1 MMRDSSRSASKRRK
15 MHNRNLPD
23 DIQKINREL
32 LDSEIHLYQQPSRG
46 KSIFQLFN
54 TLIPLFA
61 LYTLSYFAMQVSIWL
76 AIPAIITAGGFLIRT
91 FIIFHDCGH
100 GSFFRSKKA
109 NRFWGV
115 ITGFFTLT
123 PFYHWRCSHDRHH
136 NTSGNLDKRG
146 FGDVWTMTVDE
157 YNNASRMERL
167 KYRLYR
173 NPLIMFFL
181 GPLLIILVTHRI
193 PKGGTDKKER
203 NSIYLTNYSIFIFAV
218 LMSILIGPL
227 TYVLI
232 FLLSLYIGLIGGV
245 WLFYVQHQF
254 EDVYW
259 ARAEEW
265 NFIEASL
272 KGGSFYKLPKII
284 NWFTGNIGYHHI
296 HHLLTGI
303 PNYNLP
309 DSHEKTPIKN
319 VVKPT
324 KFFVSLKSLG
334 YRLWDENSGRLVS
347 YRKAREVLRARNLV
361 SP

>member
-1 MMRDSSRSASKRRK
+1 MKDTE
-15 MHNRNLPD
+15 LPD
-23 DIQKINREL
+23 EIDKLNSEL
-32 LDSEIHLYQQPSRG
+32 LQSEIHVYQRPSRV
-46 KSIFQLFN
+46 KSIWQLCD
-54 TLIPLFA
+54 TLIPYLVLF
-61 LYTLSYFAMQVSIWL
+61 TLSVLAFRVSFWL
-76 AIPAIITAGGFLIRT
+76 ALPVIFIASGFLIRT

-100 GSFFRSKKA
+100 LSFFRSWKT

-115 ITGFFTLT
+115 LTGFLTFT
-123 PFYHWRCSHDRHH
+123 PYYYWKCNHDRHH

-146 FGDVWTMTVDE
+146 FGDVWTMTVVE
-157 YNNASRMERL
+157 YNKASRGDRI

-173 NPLIMFFL
+173 NPLVMFFL

-193 PKGGTDKKER
+193 PRGKVDKKEQ
-203 NSIYLTNYSIFIFAV
+203 NSVYLTNISIFIFAV

-227 TYVLI
+227 NFLI
-232 FLLSLYIGLIGGV
+232 VQLLTLYIGLIGGV

-284 NWFTGNIGYHHI
+284 NWFTGNIGYHHV

-309 DSHEKTPIKN
+309 DCHKETPIKE

-324 KFFVSLKSLG
+324 KFFVSLKSLR
-334 YRLWDENSGRLVS
+334 YRLWDESKGKLVG
-347 YRKAREVLRARNLV
+347 YREARQYQRENNYA
-361 SP
+361 SS

>member
-1 MMRDSSRSASKRRK
+1 M
-15 MHNRNLPD
+15 NNLDLPEE
-23 DIQKINREL
+23 IEKINDEL
-32 LDSEIHLYQQPSRG
+32 LKSDIHVYQRPSMA
-46 KSIFQLFN
+46 KSIWQICN
-54 TLIPLFA
+54 TLIPYVA
-61 LYTLSYFAMQVSIWL
+61 LLALSYFALRVSFWL
-76 AIPAIITAGGFLIRT
+76 ALPVIFISSGFMIRT

-100 GSFFRSKKA
+100 QSFFRSRKA

-115 ITGFFTLT
+115 ITGFLTFT
-123 PFYHWRCSHDRHH
+123 PYHYWKSNHDRHH

-146 FGDVWTMTVDE
+146 FGDVWTMTVAE
-157 YNNASRMERL
+157 YAKASRRERL

-173 NPLIMFFL
+173 NPFVMFFL
-181 GPLLIILVTHRI
+181 GPLLIIMVTHRI
-193 PKGGTDKKER
+193 PKSYVDKKER
-203 NSIYLTNYSIFIFAV
+203 NSVYLTNISIFVFAV
-218 LMSILIGPL
+218 SMSILIGPL
-227 TYVLI
+227 NYLI
-232 FLLSLYIGLIGGV
+232 IQLLTLYLGLIAGV

-272 KGGSFYKLPKII
+272 KGGSFYKLPKIV

-309 DSHEKTPIKN
+309 NCHEETPINK

-334 YRLWDENSGRLVS
+334 YRLWDENNGKLVG
-347 YRKAREVLRARNLV
+347 YREARRGWQRRNLA
-361 SP
+361 SS

>member
-1 MMRDSSRSASKRRK
+1 MKNVD
-15 MHNRNLPD
+15 LPD
-23 DIQKINREL
+23 EIEKINSEL
-32 LDSEIHLYQQPSRG
+32 LKSDIHIYQRPSRV
-46 KSIFQLFN
+46 KSIWQLCN
-54 TLIPLFA
+54 TLIPYFA
-61 LYTLSYFAMQVSIWL
+61 LLTLSFLAMQVSFWL
-76 AIPAIITAGGFLIRT
+76 ALPVIFITSGFLIRT

-100 GSFFRSKKA
+100 QSFFRSRKV

-115 ITGFFTLT
+115 ITGFLTFT
-123 PFYHWRCSHDRHH
+123 PYHYWKSNHDRHH

-146 FGDVWTMTVDE
+146 FGDVWTMTVAE
-157 YNNASRMERL
+157 YTKASRMERL

-173 NPLIMFFL
+173 NPFVMFFL
-181 GPLLIILVTHRI
+181 GPLLIIMVTHRI
-193 PKGGTDKKER
+193 PKSNVDKKER
-203 NSIYLTNYSIFIFAV
+203 NSVYLTNAWIFIFAIA
-218 LMSILIGPL
+218 MSLLIGPL
-227 TYVLI
+227 NYLVIQILT
-232 FLLSLYIGLIGGV
+232 LYIGLIGGV

-272 KGGSFYKLPKII
+272 KGGSYYKLPKIV

-309 DSHEKTPIKN
+309 GCHEETPIKK

-324 KFFVSLKSLG
+324 KFFVSLKGLS
-334 YRLWDENSGRLVS
+334 YRLWDENNGKLVG
-347 YRKAREVLRARNLV
+347 YREARRGGHKRDYA
-361 SP
+361 SS

>member
-1 MMRDSSRSASKRRK
+1 MQDCRYFLVKDCYMNDNKLS
-15 MHNRNLPD
+15 NEIDN
-23 DIQKINREL
+23 INDEL
-32 LDSEIHLYQQPSRG
+32 LQSEIRVYLRPSRA
-46 KSIFQLFN
+46 KSIWQLCN
-54 TLIPLFA
+54 TLIPYL
-61 LYTLSYFAMQVSIWL
+61 TLMTLAYFTLRLSFWL
-76 AIPAIITAGGFLIRT
+76 TLPVIVLASGFMVRT

-100 GSFFRSKKA
+100 QSFFSSRKA

-115 ITGFFTLT
+115 ITGFFTFT
-123 PFYHWRCSHDRHH
+123 PYYYWKTNHDRHH

-146 FGDVWTMTVDE
+146 FGDVWTMTVAE
-157 YNNASRMERL
+157 FAKASRKERL
-167 KYRLYR
+167 MYKLYR
-173 NPLIMFFL
+173 NPFMMFFL

-193 PKGGTDKKER
+193 PKNNIDKKER
-203 NSIYLTNYSIFIFAV
+203 NSVYLTNSSIFIFAA
-218 LMSILIGPL
+218 LMSLLIGPVK
-227 TYVLI
+227 YLI
-232 FLLSLYIGLIGGV
+232 IQFITLYIGLVGGV

-272 KGGSFYKLPKII
+272 KGGSFYKLPKIV
-284 NWFTGNIGYHHI
+284 NWFTGNIGYHHV

-309 DSHEKTPIKN
+309 NCHEKTPIKK

-324 KFFVSLKSLG
+324 KFFVSLRGLR
-334 YRLWDENSGRLVS
+334 YRLWDENQGKLVG
-347 YRKAREVLRARNLV
+347 YREVRRYRQEHNLV